1 MIHLKSV
8 LIIGAG
14 HFGRHCALKFN
25 EIGKEVMVV
34 DSSEERINELMPT
47 ITNALIGDC
56 TKEEV
61 LRALGVNQFDI
72 CIVAVGG
79 DHFGSSLEV
88 TLLLK
93 ELGAKYVIAKAT
105 KDIQEKFLHRSGADE
120 VIYPEKMM
128 AEKLV
133 MRYNAANIFNYIE
146 LNPEFSVLEV
156 PVNRSWVGKTVQ
168 ELDVRSNYHVNILAT
183 KVENVIVPLTSADH
197 RFASGEHLYI
207 FGKTTDV
214 LNLLEK

>member
-1 MIHLKSV
+1 MKLKSV

-34 DSSEERINELMPT
+34 DSSEDRIKELMPT
-47 ITNALIGDC
+47 ITNAVIGDC
-56 TKEEV
+56 TREDV
-61 LRALGVNQFDI
+61 LRTLGVNQFDL

-105 KDIQEKFLHRSGADE
+105 RDIHEKFLHRSGADE

-146 LNPEFSVLEV
+146 LNPDFSVLEV
-156 PVNRSWVGKTVQ
+156 PVNRSWVGKTVG
-168 ELDVRSNYHVNILAT
+168 ELDVRSNFHVNILAT
-183 KVENVIVPLTSADH
+183 KVGDVIVPLTSPSH
-197 RFASGEHLYI
+197 RFTAGEHLYL
-207 FGKTTDV
+207 FGRTTDV
-214 LNLLEK
+214 MKLLDK